1 MLSETA
7 VSGTRL
13 RAPERLLTQLHY
25 EEAVQEA
32 EHFPRITTDQL
43 QNALEAFARQEQEMD
58 LSSDVVEEIV
68 REEEWRRESCIKFHF
83 PLSNFQS
90 NQ

>member
-32 EHFPRITTDQL
+32 EHLGFDFPRIMTDQL

-68 REEEWRRESCIKFHF
+68 WEEELEEGE
-83 PLSNFQS
+83 LY
-90 NQ
+90 